1 MTTLINGV
9 LGGLIA
15 SAVAAIALHVL
26 GGPRPFEVP
35 GEENTTTVRW
45 RVLQATLGYGAVAGL
60 GFMILELYVV
70 GWLSVPPTVVE
81 AFAAAGLWAGLMLAV
96 AALAS
101 LVGEEHEL
109 GGFRRLFVFHLVFAV
124 AFGLWIRVTWIT

>member
-15 SAVAAIALHVL
+15 SAVAAIAIHAI

-35 GEENTTTVRW
+35 GEDATRVRW
-45 RVLQATLGYGAVAGL
+45 RVLQATLGYGAIAGL
-60 GFMILELYVV
+60 GFMVIELYVV
-70 GWLSVPPTVVE
+70 GLLGIPPTFVE
-81 AFAAAGLWAGLMLAV
+81 AFAAAGLWATVMLV
-96 AALAS
+96 VSTLAS
-101 LVGEEHEL
+101 YVSEKHVL
-109 GGFRRLFVFHLVFAV
+109 GGVRRLLVFHLVFAL